1 MEWYWIVLIV
11 VGGVVVFAISSILLY
26 RQFFKRFF
34 DIVLSLFAIIILSPL
49 IVLMIII
56 GAFVMRGNPFFLQPR
71 PGKNGKL
78 FKLIKFR
85 SMDNRKDENG
95 KLLPDSI
102 RLSKYG
108 KFIRKTSLDEL
119 PELFNIFNGSMSIVG
134 PRPLMARYLS
144 FYTNEEK
151 HRHDVRPGL
160 TGYAQI
166 HGRNE
171 VDWGE
176 RLKLDLIYVNNLSL
190 WTDIKIIFGT
200 VKIVLKSEGTSNENM
215 ENFDDY
221 CKRTGRV

>member
-11 VGGVVVFAISSILLY
+11 VGGAVVFVISSILLY

-95 KLLPDSI
+95 KLLPDSV

>member
-11 VGGVVVFAISSILLY
+11 VGGAVVFVISSILLY

-95 KLLPDSI
+95 KLLPDSV

-119 PELFNIFNGSMSIVG
+119 PEFFNIFNGSMSIVG